1 MFDYLNSSPWG
12 IIFPAHDLEGRAHLL
27 AHAAFEAVVQVVFKI
42 LRKQRS
48 PAFYIIGRSVFD
60 ESKMNV
66 GLMIIIQS
74 DMAMFDLCSE
84 FKQIC
89 LDSVCP

>member
-12 IIFPAHDLEGRAHLL
+12 IIFPAHNLEGWAHLL
-27 AHAAFEAVVQVVFKI
+27 AHAAFEAVVQVVFKV

-48 PAFYIIGRSVFD
+48 PAFYIVGRRVFC

-66 GLMIIIQS
+66 GLLIII
-74 DMAMFDLCSE
+74 
-84 FKQIC
+84 
-89 LDSVCP
+89 